1 MNTTMNTT
9 LASILNA
16 TITAKKKNA
25 DGKYEQYTTTALT
38 DSFKHVP
45 KAKDCADESAK
56 SALNALD
63 KVFDYME
70 TASTATTDNQR
81 DKAVNKAYEYAR
93 SYLKAIG
100 LSTGTGNVS
109 MLTAIF
115 SPKRQTVKGTVKGGY
130 TTKSTF
136 VKYALYLSYHFTQT
150 GMWCDIKSNANKSTP
165 KAFTYDEL
173 EQIYIVNFGF
183 APEVAKE
190 LVAKAKAAKAQ
201 VA

>member
-1 MNTTMNTT
+1 MNTTMNAT
-9 LASILNA
+9 LSTILNA
-16 TITAKKKNA
+16 TITAKKKGE
-25 DGKYEQYTTTALT
+25 DGKYTSYTTTMLE

-45 KAKDCADESAK
+45 KAKELSDEQAK
-56 SALNALD
+56 SALSALD

-93 SYLKAIG
+93 SFLKSVG
-100 LSTGTGNVS
+100 MNTGTGNVA
-109 MLTAIF
+109 MLTSVFA
-115 SPKRQTVKGTVKGGY
+115 PKKQTTKGTVKGGY

-136 VKYALYLSYHFTQT
+136 IKYALYLSYNFAQT
-150 GMWCDIKSNANKSTP
+150 GQWCAPKSASKSTP
-165 KAFTYDEL
+165 KATTFEEL
-173 EQIYIVNFGF
+173 EQVYITTFGF
-183 APEVAKE
+183 SPEVARE